1 MPDLLVERVGPVLV
15 LTLNRPARQNAM
27 TLAMFARLA
36 DAWDLV
42 EAETDIQAC
51 ILTGA
56 DGNFSSGMD
65 LRAMAGD
72 PDDGDD
78 YDVTGRMEREGPRFI
93 YDGLLKTRH
102 PRVPVIAAVEGTAIA
117 GGTEILLGTDIR
129 VAGESARFGVSEV
142 RWSLYPD
149 RKSVV

>member
-1 MPDLLVERVGPVLV
+1 MPDLLVEREGPVLV
-15 LTLNRPARQNAM
+15 LTFNRPARQNAM

-42 EAETDIQAC
+42 EAETDILAC

-72 PDDGDD
+72 ADDSDD
-78 YDVTGRMEREGPRFI
+78 YDVTGRMEREGPQFI

-102 PRVPVIAAVEGTAIA
+102 PRVPVIAAVEG
-117 GGTEILLGTDIR
+117 L
-129 VAGESARFGVSEV
+129 
-142 RWSLYPD
+142 SLIHI
-149 RKSVV
+149 